1 MSRKSVLVLALVAS
15 IAVGGCTS
23 TRRQAPCVIGDAG
36 SAGTDPDGHIVW
48 NGTNS
53 VGGCSGIF
61 SIHPDGTG
69 FRRLTQLPASELFY
83 NPEVPEFSPDGRLIT
98 FVGSCDVEVKPE
110 PDVCVMNSDG
120 TNGHTVAMS
129 GALKI
134 DMRFGATWSP
144 DGTRLAFTRS
154 GSPSSTGANRSV
166 YVIGIDGTG
175 ETMLVDHAY
184 GPAWSPDGA
193 RIAVVSDREGTDKI
207 YLVGTDGSGLVR
219 LTDGPKDQ
227 NPAWSPDGTRVAF
240 ESERSGKPI
249 LRNASDQNPTLALPP
264 DTAGRDI
271 YVMQADGTG
280 IVRLTEDPAYNVNPA
295 WSPDGMRIAFAS
307 NRSGEFQI
315 HVMNADGSDVRQLTR
330 TRYNVEPSWAPDA

>member
-1 MSRKSVLVLALVAS
+1 M
-15 IAVGGCTS
+15 
-23 TRRQAPCVIGDAG
+23 
-36 SAGTDPDGHIVW
+36 W

-61 SIHPDGTG
+61 SIHPDGSG
-69 FRRLTQLPASELFY
+69 FRRLTTRSASEIFY
-83 NPEVPEFSPDGRLIT
+83 HPQVPKFSPDGRLIS
-98 FVGSCDVEVKPE
+98 FVGSCGVEVKPQ

-120 TNGHTVAMS
+120 TNEHTVATS

-166 YVIGIDGTG
+166 YVIGVDGTG

-193 RIAVVSDREGTDKI
+193 RIVVVSDREGTDKI
-207 YLVGTDGSGLVR
+207 YLVATDGSGLVR

-227 NPAWSPDGTRVAF
+227 KPAWAPDGARIAF

-249 LRNASDQNPTLALPP
+249 LRNTSDQNPTLALPP
-264 DTAGRDI
+264 
-271 YVMQADGTG
+271 GTG
-280 IVRLTEDPAYNVNPA
+280 GRRHLRHADRRHRHCSSDRGPRLQREPGVVARRDPDRLRQQPGWWQRSTSATTGPRSVPDPCHERGTA
-295 WSPDGMRIAFAS
+295 PMSGSSPGPGTT
-307 NRSGEFQI
+307 RSHRG
-315 HVMNADGSDVRQLTR
+315 RPTPR
-330 TRYNVEPSWAPDA
+330 